1 MELLLNKYSSA
12 FELLL
17 NKPALPLNNL
27 MIESLIGI
35 LKNGRDKI
43 INISVAEREG
53 INSYIKNVAALFD
66 KEITRVIP
74 DNSDNYIFYGT
85 NIFPSASIVWL
96 LAELYTVFHYG
107 ELLDWVGDKIAKK
120 SSRLL
125 KKNNGI
131 EAYYYYTDIVESN
144 YQNISNNWVTI
155 IFESATELVDT
166 VDRYKNNRIDRIAA
180 IRRFV
185 QHLLELY
192 DINWNFKTV
201 SLIDDEIEEILIN
214 QYENKASIITLLC
227 LSYVTNKSRVGKNIS
242 TIKDTIDDDEY
253 LLTNEKEVLY
263 NLKYES

>member
-1 MELLLNKYSSA
+1 MELLLDKYSSS
-12 FELLL
+12 FEMLL
-17 NKPALPLNNL
+17 NNPALPLNNL
-27 MIESLIGI
+27 MIESLIEI
-35 LKNGRDKI
+35 LKNGKDKI
-43 INISVAEREG
+43 ISISLAEREG
-53 INSYIKNVAALFD
+53 INSYVKNVATLFD

-74 DNSDNYIFYGT
+74 DNQDNYIFYGT

-96 LAELYTVFHYG
+96 LSELYIVYHYG
-107 ELLDWVGDKIAKK
+107 EILDWIGDKIAKK

-131 EAYYYYTDIVESN
+131 DAYHYYTDIIESN

-166 VDRYKNNRIDRIAA
+166 VSRYKNNREEKVAA

-201 SLIDDEIEEILIN
+201 SLIDDEIDEILVN
-214 QYENKASIITLLC
+214 PYENKANIITLLC
-227 LSYVTNKSRVGKNIS
+227 LSYVTNKPKVGKI
-242 TIKDTIDDDEY
+242 TYRIKDTIDNEY
-253 LLTNEKEVLY
+253 LLTDDKEMLY
-263 NLKYES
+263 TLKYEP